1 MTVSKLRSGTL
12 LGVVVL
18 VAACGGGGEKA
29 PEVARAA
36 TTGVYAVQET
46 TITASFEAAG
56 IADPLQRAT
65 LSTKL
70 MGSVVGV
77 QVHEGDR
84 VAKDQLLVRID
95 ARDIDA
101 KRAQVEAG
109 IVSAEAVYQD
119 ALTQAKRFRALYADS
134 AATRYQL
141 DQVEMGLAR
150 AESGLQG
157 ARASRAELDAVG
169 AYAEIRSLFAGIVT
183 RRFVDP
189 GAFVAPGAPL
199 VEVQDASSL
208 RVSVSVPPRV
218 AATLRRGQRIEAT
231 IEGRPAAAV
240 LEGVVPSPA
249 GAVYTVNAVV
259 PNPRGDFLPGSAA
272 TLRIPDG
279 ERLAVMIPS
288 RALVRQGD
296 LVGVR
301 IETASGVELRWVKVG
316 AVAGDLTEIYA
327 GLRAGDRIL
336 AGGE

>member
-12 LGVVVL
+12 LGVVVF

>member
-141 DQVEMGLAR
+141 DQVETGLAR

-316 AVAGDLTEIYA
+316 EVAGDLTEIYA